1 MTGPRHPRRSTDDQP
16 PERVN
21 DAARRLLTL
30 LEHGPDAQVVGEV
43 RAVVARIETIARK
56 KLRGQQSKQG

>member
-1 MTGPRHPRRSTDDQP
+1 MTSPA
-16 PERVN
+16 ERVN
-21 DAARRLLTL
+21 DATGRLLTL

-56 KLRGQQSKQG
+56 KLRGQQPKQG